1 METLIGFQHWLYGGI
16 AEGIGSVAGGDYR
29 VVWVAMATATLFGAV
44 HALMPGHG
52 KLVLISYHLG
62 QPSSPTA
69 VPSQSSWADALK
81 AFVLHLFQTTSGISA
96 VTSRLYRFGY
106 IATSAPM

>member
-44 HALMPGHG
+44 HALMPGHW
-52 KLVLISYHLG
+52 KLVLISYHLV

-81 AFVLHLFQTTSGISA
+81 AFVLHY
-96 VTSRLYRFGY
+96 SRPRAELALVPAGY
-106 IATSAPM
+106 ISLDI

>member
-69 VPSQSSWADALK
+69 VPSQSSWADA
-81 AFVLHLFQTTSGISA
+81 HIY
-96 VTSRLYRFGY
+96 SRPRAELALIPAGY
-106 IATSAPM
+106 ISLDI

>member
-69 VPSQSSWADALK
+69 VPSQSSWADALPL
-81 AFVLHLFQTTSGISA
+81 LHLFQTTSGISA
-96 VTSRLYRFGY
+96 DTSRLYIFGY